1 VFTRPSRAEQEREQA
16 RIHLARAQVLEATNA
31 ASHQLREKVA
41 PAVAVA
47 ARDARDWAVPK
58 AAEAKAW
65 AGPKAHDAR
74 VWATPHVER
83 GLEVAGPKVE
93 AVVEKLTPAVD
104 AARDRIVDELLPRVV
119 EAVNAASVAAAG
131 ATAATGVAASTAKK
145 RSVDAAAVLRGEAIA
160 TRPRQ
165 KRSKGKFLLVLSLLA
180 AAGGAAFAAFKR
192 QSPQEDPWAVPPG
205 SYSTESSA
213 PSSAPSSSAP
223 GAPSDLDDVGAGDPL
238 ASGDASDALGGTG
251 NSLADPGVPG
261 LTTDSSPSGATATG
275 DPLTDPIED
284 VEGGP
289 NNTGG
294 RA

>member
-1 VFTRPSRAEQEREQA
+1 M
-16 RIHLARAQVLEATNA
+16 HLARAQVLEATNA

-58 AAEAKAW
+58 AAEARAW

-74 VWATPHVER
+74 VWATPHLER

-131 ATAATGVAASTAKK
+131 ATTATGVAAATARK

-165 KRSKGKFLLVLSLLA
+165 KRSKGKFLLVLSVLA

-205 SYSTESSA
+205 SYSTETSA
-213 PSSAPSSSAP
+213 PSSLPTSSAP
-223 GAPSDLDDVGAGDPL
+223 GSPSDLDDVGAGGDPL

-261 LTTDSSPSGATATG
+261 LTTDSTPSGATATG